1 MTGNSLKFGTSGLR
15 GLATE
20 LNGLP
25 AYAYSLAFV
34 EMLKARGSLNP
45 GDKVFVGQDL
55 RPSSPDIA
63 ALAMGAIE
71 DAGMTPVD
79 CGVLPT
85 PALSYFAMAQNAPC
99 IMITGSHIPDDRNGL
114 KFYRADSE
122 IDKDDEAA
130 ISAAYAALPDDLVA
144 RKAENLQAD
153 DRAIDAY
160 AERYIKLF
168 GANSL
173 AGLKVGVYQ
182 HSSVARDLLTKVLSS
197 LGAETTALGRSDIFV
212 PVDTEALRPED
223 VSLLATWAGENQFDA
238 IVSTDGD
245 ADRPLIA
252 DENGHFVRGDLVG
265 AITAAWVGADVIVT
279 PVTSNTALEECG
291 KFTRVLRTRVGSPY
305 VIAGMQQALSEN
317 ANSVVGFEANG
328 GVLLGSS
335 IEKNGRELSALPTRD
350 ALLPILACLS
360 TIKETQR
367 PLSEI
372 AQSYGFRIALSDR
385 LQNVAQEKTA
395 AFLSVITQEEARLN
409 LFPLTDAIIRLET
422 IDGVKLFFA
431 SGNAIHY
438 RASGNAPELRC
449 YVEAATEEQAAE
461 LLTMGLEIARNVTKD
476 ENSK

>member
-34 EMLKARGSLNP
+34 EMLRARGELNA
-45 GDKVFVGQDL
+45 GDRVFVGQDL

-63 ALAMGAIE
+63 ALAMAAIE
-71 DAGMTPVD
+71 DAGFIPVN

-85 PALSYFAMAQNAPC
+85 PALSYFAMAQQAPC

-114 KFYRADSE
+114 KFYRADGE
-122 IDKDDEAA
+122 IDKEDEAA
-130 ISAAYAALPDDLVA
+130 ISAAYAALPDDVVV
-144 RKAENLQAD
+144 RKAENLPTSDQAMN
-153 DRAIDAY
+153 AY

-182 HSSVARDLLTKVLSS
+182 HSSVARDLLTEVLSA
-197 LGAETTALGRSDIFV
+197 LGAETTALGRSDVFV

-223 VSLLATWAGENQFDA
+223 ISLLAQWAGESHFDA

-252 DENGHFVRGDLVG
+252 DENGQFVRGDLVG
-265 AITAAWVGADVIVT
+265 AITAAWADADTIVT

-291 KFTRVLRTRVGSPY
+291 KFASVLRTRVGSPY
-305 VIAGMQQALSEN
+305 VIAGMQQALSKN
-317 ANSVVGFEANG
+317 ASSVVGFEANG
-328 GVLLGSS
+328 GLLLGST
-335 IEKNGRELSALPTRD
+335 IEKNGHELSALPTRD

-360 TIKETQR
+360 TTKETQK

-372 AQSYGFRIALSDR
+372 ARNYGFRIALSDR

-395 AFLSVITQEEARLN
+395 AFLSVITQEEARLR

-431 SGNAIHY
+431 SGNAVHY

-449 YVEAATEEQAAE
+449 YVEAATREQAAE
-461 LLTMGLEIARNVTKD
+461 LLTMGLEVARTITK
-476 ENSK
+476 EA

>member
-34 EMLKARGSLNP
+34 EMLRARGGLNA
-45 GDKVFVGQDL
+45 GDRVFVGQDL

-63 ALAMGAIE
+63 ALAMAAIE
-71 DAGMTPVD
+71 DAGFIPVN

-85 PALSYFAMAQNAPC
+85 PALSYFAMAQQAPC

-114 KFYRADSE
+114 KFYRADGE
-122 IDKDDEAA
+122 IDKEDEAA
-130 ISAAYAALPDDLVA
+130 ISAAYAALPDDIGV
-144 RKAENLQAD
+144 RKAANLPTSDQA
-153 DRAIDAY
+153 INAY

-182 HSSVARDLLTKVLSS
+182 HSSVARDLITEVLSA
-197 LGAETTALGRSDIFV
+197 LGAETTALGRSDVFV

-223 VSLLATWAGENQFDA
+223 ISLLAQWAGESHFDA

-252 DENGHFVRGDLVG
+252 DENGQFVRGDLVG
-265 AITAAWVGADVIVT
+265 AITAAWADADTIVT

-291 KFTRVLRTRVGSPY
+291 KFASVLRTRVGSPY
-305 VIAGMQQALSEN
+305 VIAGMQQALSKN

-328 GVLLGSS
+328 GVLLGST
-335 IEKNGRELSALPTRD
+335 IEQNGHELSALPTRD

-360 TIKETQR
+360 TIKETQK

-372 AQSYGFRIALSDR
+372 ARNYGFRIALSDR

-395 AFLSVITQEEARLN
+395 AFLSVITQEEARLR

-431 SGNAIHY
+431 SGNAVHY

-449 YVEAATEEQAAE
+449 YVEAATREQAAE
-461 LLTMGLEIARNVTKD
+461 LLTMGLEVARTVTK
-476 ENSK
+476 EA